1 MGERF
6 PTAEREQRPPSV
18 ADLWEGTPPYGP
30 YVVTALRARELHA
43 RDVTY
48 IVRDGEVKIVS
59 PSTGRVLTD
68 SRWMDD
74 LHQVGLCCAHLGLQ
88 GSRRSRSSAPRLGA
102 C

>member
-6 PTAEREQRPPSV
+6 PTAEREGRPPSV
-18 ADLWEGTPPYGP
+18 ADLWEEAPPWGP

-59 PSTGRVLTD
+59 PSTGRVLPD

-74 LHQVGLCCAHLGLQ
+74 LHQVGGFRVCRGFGVLGF
-88 GSRRSRSSAPRLGA
+88 
-102 C
+102 